1 MLPGFELYYK
11 AMFFKTV
18 WQWHKKRQRSMEQTR
33 EYNTLRNPCWCFQ
46 LIYEKGNKNILCRKD
61 SFL

>member
-18 WQWHKKRQRSMEQTR
+18 WQWHKKRQRSVEQTR

-46 LIYEKGNKNILCRKD
+46 LIYEKGNKNI
-61 SFL
+61 